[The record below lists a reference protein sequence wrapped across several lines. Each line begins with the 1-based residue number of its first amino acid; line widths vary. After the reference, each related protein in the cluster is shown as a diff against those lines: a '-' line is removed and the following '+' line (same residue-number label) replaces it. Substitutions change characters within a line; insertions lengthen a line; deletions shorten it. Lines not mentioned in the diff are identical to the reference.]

1 MNFPFILLI
10 RETFNWHFT
19 MLKGELH
26 MATATE
32 AKGKRK
38 KSFFNRFLDF
48 IERYGNK
55 LPDPVMLFV

>member
-1 MNFPFILLI
+1 
-10 RETFNWHFT
+10 
-19 MLKGELH
+19 